1 MTANSGWVRGLALK
15 SGRSGAVGGET
26 RLGVHL
32 GPQEY
37 EGPAGQQVKVE

>member
-1 MTANSGWVRGLALK
+1 MGERLSPEVGEKRG
-15 SGRSGAVGGET
+15 GGGET
-26 RLGVHL
+26 RLRVHL